1 MRSGADVRSL
11 DELREF
17 HAALCTFRTDA
28 MESLSSVDLSIRHLA
43 DWISD
48 QTQHWHAA
56 IRKSE
61 EEVFQAKQELAMR
74 KYVGFDG
81 RVPDTTVQEENLQ
94 KAKRRL
100 AHAQDKYETCR
111 KWQQRYPHQVGELYE
126 GPARQLSGAL
136 EAEVPR
142 ALAVLERRI
151 MALEAYAAIPTPAA
165 AANIAEPSA
174 QPPPQAPPEASS

>member
-1 MRSGADVRSL
+1 MRTGADVRSL
-11 DELREF
+11 EGLREF

-28 MESLSSVDLSIRHLA
+28 MEAVASVDWSIRHLA
-43 DWISD
+43 DWLSD
-48 QTQHWHAA
+48 QTRLWQAA
-56 IRKSE
+56 IRQAE

-74 KYVGFDG
+74 KYAGFDG

-100 AHAQDKYETCR
+100 AHAQEKYECCR
-111 KWQQRYPHQVGELYE
+111 KWQQKYPHQVGELYE
-126 GPARQLSGAL
+126 GPARQLSGLL

-151 MALEAYAAIPTPAA
+151 QALEAYAAIPAPAA
-165 AANIAEPSA
+165 PSVMPE
-174 QPPPQAPPEASS
+174 PPPQSTPEAAP